1 MKVATLAS
9 GSTGNSTIIEYG
21 DSRILV
27 DIGISTKNIEEK
39 LQGLNID
46 PNTIN
51 AILITHT
58 HIDHIKGLK
67 TFIKKYNTTVFISKE
82 MKQDLDYVTDYTY
95 YEEINKIGDIDIQ
108 VFKTSHDTYSV
119 GFLIKLGSDEIVYIT
134 DTGYLNKKYFKLL
147 SNKQI
152 YIFESNHDIEM
163 LENGSYPFHLK
174 RRILS
179 DEGHLS
185 NKDSSYYLSKYLIG
199 PNTKEVIL
207 IHLSKE
213 NNTEDIAINTLKDA
227 LTKEEKNFNNI
238 KVAKEKEIVLI
249 SGVTC

>member
-1 MKVATLAS
+1 MRIATLAS
-9 GSTGNSTIIEYG
+9 GSTGNSTIIEYNN
-21 DSRILV
+21 SRILV
-27 DIGISTKNIEEK
+27 DIGITTKNIEEK
-39 LQGLNID
+39 LQELNID
-46 PNTIN
+46 PNTID

-58 HIDHIKGLK
+58 HVDHVKGLK
-67 TFIKKYNTTVFISKE
+67 TFIKKYHPVVFMSKE

-95 YEEINKIGDIDIQ
+95 YEEINKIGDIEIQ

-119 GFLIKLGSDEIVYIT
+119 GFLIKLGENELVYIT
-134 DTGYLNKKYFKLL
+134 DTGYLNKKYFEKL

-152 YIFESNHDIEM
+152 YIFESNHDVEM

-185 NKDSSYYLSKYLIG
+185 NKDSAYYLSKYLIG

-213 NNTEDIAINTLKDA
+213 NNRDEIAIKTLKEA
-227 LTKEEKNFNNI
+227 LIKENKNFDNI
-238 KVAKEKEIVLI
+238 KVAKEKDIVLI
-249 SGVTC
+249 EEVTC

>member
-1 MKVATLAS
+1 MKIATLAS
-9 GSTGNSTIIEYG
+9 GSTGNSTVIEYN

-39 LQGLNID
+39 LQELNID
-46 PNTIN
+46 PNMIS

-58 HIDHIKGLK
+58 HVDHIKGLK
-67 TFIKKYNTTVFISKE
+67 TFIKKYKPVVFISKE
-82 MKQDLDYVTDYTY
+82 MKNDLDYITDYSY
-95 YEEINKIGDIDIQ
+95 YEDINKIGDIEFT
-108 VFKTSHDTYSV
+108 VLKTSHDTYSV
-119 GFLIKLGSDEIVYIT
+119 GFIIKLGDKEIVYIT
-134 DTGYLNKKYFKLL
+134 DTGYLNKKYFNILN
-147 SNKQI
+147 NKQI
-152 YIFESNHDIEM
+152 YIFESNHDVEM

-185 NKDSSYYLSKYLIG
+185 NEDSSYYLSKYLIG

-227 LTKEEKNFNNI
+227 LQKEHKAFNNI
-238 KVAKEKEIVLI
+238 RVAKEKDIVLI
-249 SGVTC
+249 EEVTC

>member
-1 MKVATLAS
+1 MKIATLAS
-9 GSTGNSTIIEYG
+9 GSTGNSTVIEYN

-39 LQGLNID
+39 LQELNIN

-58 HIDHIKGLK
+58 HVDHIKGLK
-67 TFIKKYNTTVFISKE
+67 TFIKKYNPVVFISKE
-82 MKQDLDYVTDYTY
+82 MKNDLDYITDYAY
-95 YEEINKIGDIDIQ
+95 YEDTNKIGDIKFNVI
-108 VFKTSHDTYSV
+108 KTSHDTYSV
-119 GFLIKLGSDEIVYIT
+119 GFIIKLGDKEIVYIT
-134 DTGYLNKKYFKLL
+134 DTGYLNKKYFNILK
-147 SNKQI
+147 NKQI
-152 YIFESNHDIEM
+152 YIFESNHDVEM

-185 NKDSSYYLSKYLIG
+185 NEDSAYYLSKYLIG
-199 PNTKEVIL
+199 ESTKEVIL

-227 LTKEEKNFNNI
+227 LQKEHKDFNNI
-238 KVAKEKEIVLI
+238 RVAKEKDIVLI
-249 SGVTC
+249 EEVPC

>member
-1 MKVATLAS
+1 MRLATLAS
-9 GSTGNSTIIEYG
+9 GSTGNSTIIEYNN
-21 DSRILV
+21 SRILV

-39 LQGLNID
+39 LQELNID

-58 HIDHIKGLK
+58 HVDHIKGLK
-67 TFIKKYNTTVFISKE
+67 TFVKKYTPVVFISKE
-82 MKQDLDYVTDYTY
+82 MKKDLDYITDYVY
-95 YEEINKIGDIDIQ
+95 YEEINKIGDIEIQ

-119 GFLIKLGSDEIVYIT
+119 GFIITLGSEEIVYIT
-134 DTGYLNKKYFKLL
+134 DTGYLNKKYFEML

-185 NKDSSYYLSKYLIG
+185 NEDSAYYLSKYLIG

-213 NNTEDIAINTLKDA
+213 NNTESIAINTLKDA
-227 LTKEEKNFNNI
+227 LVKENKTFENI
-238 KVAKEKEIVLI
+238 RVAKEKDIVLI
-249 SGVTC
+249 EEVTC